1 MNPIRQKSH
10 LAVLNDR
17 YREGLDQI
25 GSLLGGDPKR
35 PDWDPLDAV
44 DLAVDW
50 VRNGKVDTKRCR
62 REEREI
68 PPIDLGAA
76 E

>member
-1 MNPIRQKSH
+1 MIPSRHNNH
-10 LAVLNDR
+10 LAILNAR

-44 DLAVDW
+44 GLAVDW
-50 VRNGKVDTKRCR
+50 VLAGKVDTER
-62 REEREI
+62 RR
-68 PPIDLGAA
+68 PTG
-76 E
+76 